1 MPDFSTRT
9 ANWDDD
15 KAALMQIRRVVFV
28 EGQNVPASLES
39 DDYDSDSWYVL
50 AELTNGTPIGCA
62 RLQPNGKV
70 TRIAVLDEFR
80 RQGIARQMLRD
91 IITLAESNNM
101 NTLYLHAQISAIGLY
116 EQFDFVQSGDQF
128 EEAGIQHVK
137 MTRSS
142 A

>member
-1 MPDFSTRT
+1 
-9 ANWDDD
+9 
-15 KAALMQIRRVVFV
+15 MQIRRVVFV

-80 RQGIARQMLRD
+80 RQGIAGQMLRD